1 MQSSLTEDHRKMLC
15 EWIMNEDHVD
25 VAVVVVH
32 KDGASMGM
40 MSSNVTGQLK
50 ARLREATKSV
60 RPRARA
66 VPC

>member
-1 MQSSLTEDHRKMLC
+1 MKSSLTEDYRKMLC
-15 EWIMNEDHVD
+15 EWIMNDDHVD
-25 VAVVVVH
+25 VAVIVVH

-60 RPRARA
+60 RPRTTVR
-66 VPC
+66 PC